1 MMQKLLLTICITF
14 LAFCQKGNY
23 DKTERDYILTSLFL
37 QTAQTTSTGST
48 TTSSSCTTTVSFAN
62 LQASSFNSNCARC
75 HASGQAQGSLMDAND
90 YSSVVSKVTP
100 GNSSN
105 SLLYTKITTGSMTQY
120 ANDEIRTLVQCWI
133 DTGANQ

>member
-1 MMQKLLLTICITF
+1 MIHKLLLITCILL

-23 DKTERDYILTSLFL
+23 DQTERDYVLSSLVL
-37 QTAQTTSTGST
+37 QTATSST
-48 TTSSSCTTTVSFAN
+48 STTSSSCSTTVSFAT

-100 GNSSN
+100 GNSN
-105 SLLYTKITTGSMTQY
+105 DSLLYTKITTGSMTQY

-133 DTGANQ
+133 DTGANP